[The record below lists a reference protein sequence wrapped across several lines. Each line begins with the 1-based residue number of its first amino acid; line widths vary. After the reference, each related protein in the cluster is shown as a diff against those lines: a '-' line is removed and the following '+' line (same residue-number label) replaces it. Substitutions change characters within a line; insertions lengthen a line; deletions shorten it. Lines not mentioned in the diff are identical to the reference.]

1 MSLGVC
7 VLVLAL
13 VCACVC
19 VRVCLCISARLISPV
34 FRWAPL
40 RCRITNQTQSESP
53 FNVFKDHE
61 GGLRRGLGVGRGDW
75 GRAIVGWSQTS
86 QISIKKHMLC
96 VARGVLFATS
106 ENIKGNTELDK

>member
-1 MSLGVC
+1 MSWCVC
-7 VLVLAL
+7 LLVLAR

-19 VRVCLCISARLISPV
+19 MCVRACVLVYIRACLISPV

-53 FNVFKDHE
+53 VIVFKDQE

-75 GRAIVGWSQTS
+75 GRAIVGWNQTS
-86 QISIKKHMLC
+86 QISIKKKSTCC
-96 VARGVLFATS
+96 VLHVVFCLQLLKT
-106 ENIKGNTELDK
+106 